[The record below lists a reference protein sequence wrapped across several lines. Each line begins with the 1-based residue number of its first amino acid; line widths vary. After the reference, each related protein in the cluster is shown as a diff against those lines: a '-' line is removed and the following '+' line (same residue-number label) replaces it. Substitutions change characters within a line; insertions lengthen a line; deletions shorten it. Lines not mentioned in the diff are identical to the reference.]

1 MEKMFAFCVTL
12 CLSVLMGSITFY
24 KYNEMKSIEK
34 NIDAAIAKGIDP
46 LAVKC
51 AYSDGTTNLCLTYTM
66 QQSLPSKK

>member
-1 MEKMFAFCVTL
+1 MEKLFAFCITL
-12 CLSVLMGSITFY
+12 CIATLIGCVTFY

-51 AYSDGTTNLCLTYTM
+51 AYSDGATNLCLTYTM
-66 QQSLPSKK
+66 QQAMPSKK